1 MNIMVDRKQLIE
13 TLNSK
18 GDINYVIGDYLC
30 VEFNKTQQQANLFI
44 ELLNQYGTTNIFVEG
59 VLKYYMHKLGINSV
73 QKHNNNHQKT
83 LFGFELIPEWETI
96 YYY

>member
-18 GDINYVIGDYLC
+18 GDVSYVVGDYLC

-44 ELLNQYGTTNIFVEG
+44 ELLNQCGTTNVFVEG
-59 VLKYYMHKLGINSV
+59 VLKYYMRKLGINSV
-73 QKHNNNHQKT
+73 QKHNDNHQKT
-83 LFGFELIPEWETI
+83 LFGFDLIPEWETL

>member
-18 GDINYVIGDYLC
+18 GDVSYVVGDYLC

-44 ELLNQYGTTNIFVEG
+44 ELLNQYGTTDVFVEG
-59 VLKYYMHKLGINSV
+59 VLKYYMRKLEINSV
-73 QKHNNNHQKT
+73 QKHNDNYKKT
-83 LFGFELIPEWETI
+83 LFGFDLIPEWETL

>member
-18 GDINYVIGDYLC
+18 GDINYVISDYLC

-44 ELLNQYGTTNIFVEG
+44 ELLNQYGTINIFVEG

-83 LFGFELIPEWETI
+83 LFGFDLIPEWETI